1 MLELKTI
8 FVYSAVINLAL
19 ALVATL
25 AWTGKPKQKD
35 SLFWCLAAWMI
46 VLGGIFMSGAG
57 VLPFHLAEYI
67 GGLLYVSSTGML
79 RLGFLA
85 FYGRRYR
92 LFEAFAVGLAVC
104 LCLALL
110 PDFVWSTSARI
121 ALLYA
126 GSAINLAMTARV
138 LWAGKENERL
148 PARVYATSTFAFY
161 ALANLLIVPLAF
173 LRPVHFVDGLPVS
186 DWLGFTSILL
196 VLFNMACFL
205 MAVIVKLERS
215 GETQRRLAERDAL
228 TGVLNRRMF
237 LERAEAFAGRGGAL
251 AMIDLDH
258 FKRINDTYGHV
269 GGDDALVQFTRL
281 IEKRLPANALFG
293 RLGGEEFGLYLDIH
307 HQTSAFALLETLRLA
322 LAAMHIESRGHTFPL
337 TMSCGFVMMNDAD
350 RDLDS
355 WLVDADCAL
364 YAVKNTGRNR
374 VMAFDPA
381 ALLRSHAAFAE
392 VEIVEIRLPAGSVP

>member
-8 FVYSAVINLAL
+8 FVYSAVINMAV
-19 ALVATL
+19 ALVATI
-25 AWTGKPKQKD
+25 AWAGRPKQKD
-35 SLFWCLAAWMI
+35 ILFWCLAAWMI

-57 VLPFHLAEYI
+57 VLPYHLAEYI

-79 RLGFLA
+79 RLGFLD
-85 FYGRRYR
+85 FHSRPYR
-92 LFEAFAVGLAVC
+92 LIEAFVVGFAVC

-110 PDFVWSTSARI
+110 PDNAWATSARI

-126 GSAINLAMTARV
+126 GSAINLAMTAKA
-138 LWAGKENERL
+138 LWEGKENERL
-148 PARVYATSTFAFY
+148 PARFYATCTFTGY
-161 ALANLLIVPLAF
+161 ALANLFIVPLSF
-173 LRPVHFVDGLPVS
+173 LRPVHFINGLPVS
-186 DWLGFTSILL
+186 DWLGLTSILL

-215 GETQRRLAERDAL
+215 GETQRQLAERDVL

-237 LERAEAFAGRGGAL
+237 LERAEAYSGRGGAL

-281 IEKRLPANALFG
+281 IEQRLPDNALLG
-293 RLGGEEFGLYLDIH
+293 RLGGEEFGLYLDIR
-307 HQTSAFALLETLRLA
+307 HQASAFALLETLRSA
-322 LAAMHIESRGHTFPL
+322 LAATQIESRGHTFPL
-337 TMSCGFVMMNDAD
+337 TMSCGFVMMNDAE

-392 VEIVEIRLPAGSVP
+392 VEAIEIRLPAAGIS